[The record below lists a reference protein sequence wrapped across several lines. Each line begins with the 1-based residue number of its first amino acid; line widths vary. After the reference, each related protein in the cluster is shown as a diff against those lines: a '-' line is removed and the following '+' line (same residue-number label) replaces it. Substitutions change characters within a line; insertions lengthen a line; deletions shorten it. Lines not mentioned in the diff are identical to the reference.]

1 MVAGCCL
8 HSERGK
14 SETYRCGIILFWLRG
29 LHGVPVS
36 NMEVLL
42 FNGILMG
49 RCLPRYSYYCA
60 ISRANAFR
68 DWGRIKIRPLL
79 KSPLRI
85 IQRNLASF
93 SYLFFH
99 RFSPFFLFFSLFF
112 KISSPP
118 PSSHPIIFPKYSG
131 SLTSYLRRSANR
143 NVGRTW
149 GEGGGVRKKLPE
161 KSRSRFLEDR
171 SPSRVASGAR
181 DVPPRCMACLQRNLG
196 NRG

>member
-1 MVAGCCL
+1 MVTPTYVAGVAGCCL

-99 RFSPFFLFFSLFF
+99 RFSPFFLFFKVSPELSKEFRISLLWKEF
-112 KISSPP
+112 
-118 PSSHPIIFPKYSG
+118 
-131 SLTSYLRRSANR
+131 RERSFQKGNR
-143 NVGRTW
+143 
-149 GEGGGVRKKLPE
+149 
-161 KSRSRFLEDR
+161 FDF
-171 SPSRVASGAR
+171 RVA
-181 DVPPRCMACLQRNLG
+181 
-196 NRG
+196 

>member
-1 MVAGCCL
+1 MKKTHTDYSVLHRRIKTFPVCRRIKSYKSLVETIPSLLSNPGSNEEAFRMVTPTYVAGVAGCCL

-99 RFSPFFLFFSLFF
+99 RFSPFFLFFFPSSL
-112 KISSPP
+112 KYLLLLP
-118 PSSHPIIFPKYSG
+118 PSFFSKVFG
-131 SLTSYLRRSANR
+131 
-143 NVGRTW
+143 
-149 GEGGGVRKKLPE
+149 KLN
-161 KSRSRFLEDR
+161 FL
-171 SPSRVASGAR
+171 STAIS
-181 DVPPRCMACLQRNLG
+181 
-196 NRG
+196 